1 MALDII
7 LLGPPGAGKGTQA
20 ARLKDRYG
28 MVQLS
33 TGDMLRAAVKA
44 GTPIGLQAKAVME
57 AGALVSDEIVSGLIG
72 EQLDALGQHLVWR
85 IGRDDLT
92 DEVVVR
98 VGYASAAGQFAS
110 LSRLRNVPD
119 ADLEQALA
127 AGQIRL
133 EWVE

>member
-1 MALDII
+1 MTDAE
-7 LLGPPGAGKGTQA
+7 GPHHTGGAPGQEQEQSQAEGA
-20 ARLKDRYG
+20 ARL
-28 MVQLS
+28 
-33 TGDMLRAAVKA
+33 
-44 GTPIGLQAKAVME
+44 TPQ
-57 AGALVSDEIVSGLIG
+57 
-72 EQLDALGQHLVWR
+72 QLDALGQHLVWR